1 MPYRA
6 VHFREMDNDFSID
19 LADIAATV
27 HTAEVIAIRFV
38 SAGQRL
44 LLDFRS
50 TELDGP
56 LVKVVEPVN
65 SVEERYRSL
74 RRLRPRFPAPEKIVA
89 IWWPR
94 FVASL
99 ESTGIWE
106 EIMERV
112 RDSGH
117 DDAVERAWEALRA
130 LTDLEREQQLDA
142 ISGRGFRTLWAAAG
156 APR

>member
-1 MPYRA
+1 
-6 VHFREMDNDFSID
+6 MDNDFSID

-56 LVKVVEPVN
+56 MVRVVEPVN

-94 FVASL
+94 FVTSL
-99 ESTGIWE
+99 ESTGIWD
-106 EIMERV
+106 EIIERV

-117 DDAVERAWEALRA
+117 SEAIERAGEALRA
-130 LTDLEREQQLDA
+130 LLDLEREQQHDA
-142 ISGRGFRTLWAAAG
+142 ITGHGFRTLWAAAG

>member
-1 MPYRA
+1 
-6 VHFREMDNDFSID
+6 MDNDFSID
-19 LADIAATV
+19 LADIAATI
-27 HTAEVIAIRFV
+27 HTSDVVAIRFV
-38 SAGQRL
+38 SVGQRL

-56 LVKVVEPVN
+56 MVKVVEPVS

-94 FVASL
+94 FATSL
-99 ESTGIWE
+99 HATGIWD
-106 EIMERV
+106 EIIERV

-117 DDAVERAWEALRA
+117 LDALDRAEGALRELIA
-130 LTDLEREQQLDA
+130 MEREQQHDA
-142 ISGRGFRTLWAAAG
+142 IVGRGFRTIWSASPT
-156 APR
+156 PR